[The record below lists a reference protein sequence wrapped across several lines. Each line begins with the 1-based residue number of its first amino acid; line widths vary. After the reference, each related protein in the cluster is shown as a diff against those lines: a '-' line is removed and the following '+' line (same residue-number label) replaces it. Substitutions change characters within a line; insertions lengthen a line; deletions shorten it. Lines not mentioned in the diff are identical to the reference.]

1 MICVT
6 ECESVGKGRI
16 RIKFDHGVQLVLYRS
31 EARSFQLRE
40 GAEMTE
46 EMYQKLLD
54 EVISKRAKKRAMHL
68 LEQMERTESQLR
80 EKLRQG
86 DYPQEC
92 IDAAID
98 YVKSFHY
105 VDDFRYACTY
115 VRYSQEKMSRRQMRM
130 KLGQKGISRELI
142 ERAIEEEYQADEH
155 EQIQQILQKRHFS
168 TGESDEKEFQRTYQY
183 LMRRGFSGSDVL
195 KAMKHQQ
202 YA

>member
-6 ECESVGKGRI
+6 ECESVDKGRI
-16 RIKFDHGVQLVLYRS
+16 RIKFDQGMQLVLYRS
-31 EARSFQLRE
+31 EARLFQLRE
-40 GAEMTE
+40 GAEITG

-54 EVISKRAKKRAMHL
+54 EVVSKRAKKRAMHL
-68 LEQMERTESQLR
+68 LEQMDRTESQLR

-92 IDAAID
+92 IDAAVD
-98 YVKSFHY
+98 YVKHFHY

-130 KLGQKGISRELI
+130 KLGQKGVSRELI
-142 ERAIEEEYQADEH
+142 ERALEEEYQADEQQ
-155 EQIQQILQKRHFS
+155 QIQQILQKRHFS